1 MLRLV
6 VFFAF
11 VFVFPLACFGQT
23 PIDPLPGPPPFPYDH
38 DPDCTGRNAVGEIVI
53 CSDFFDETTATVCPA
68 GPCDGAFPRGP
79 FHCQNR
85 ATEAHSPVVDG
96 SILMYAYGNDVKLV
110 SIGHIVC
117 ATIRPCACELDFKA
131 GVAHCITGLPR
142 EATLRGTMPTDKPCK
157 PLVVPLVDTVTGID

>member
-6 VFFAF
+6 AFFAF
-11 VFVFPLACFGQT
+11 VFVLPLACFGQT

-68 GPCDGAFPRGP
+68 APCDGSFLTSFQCPGGM
-79 FHCQNR
+79 
-85 ATEAHSPVVDG
+85 TEAHSPVVDG
-96 SILMYAYGNDVKLV
+96 SMLMYPYGNDVKLV

-117 ATIRPCACELDFKA
+117 ATIRPCKCRFDWDSGEIY
-131 GVAHCITGLPR
+131 CITGLPR
-142 EATLRGTMPTDKPCK
+142 EARLRGTMPTDKPCK
-157 PLVVPLVDTVTGID
+157 PRVVPPVDAVTGVD